1 MTSWRGAAGLG
12 CLLLLA
18 LSLSPALRP
27 REVLARLDPK
37 RDAAVD
43 FDSRYRAFLEAVGR
57 ATPPTATV
65 AVFAPETSG
74 RYLRLAAYE
83 LAPRRVVGREL
94 SGEAQYLAVYR
105 RKSPPLPAAARAV
118 PGGFLLKR

>member
-1 MTSWRGAAGLG
+1 MTSWRGVLGFG
-12 CLLLLA
+12 CLALLA
-18 LSLSPALRP
+18 VSLSPALRP
-27 REVLARLDPK
+27 REVLAGLEARRDP
-37 RDAAVD
+37 AFD

-65 AVFAPETSG
+65 AVFAPETSE

-83 LAPRRVVGREL
+83 LAPRRIVGREL

-105 RKSPPLPAAARAV
+105 RKSPTLPADARAV